1 VFRKLMP
8 VTWTLVLTTIL
19 TACGGASAAKAPTI
33 APAATVAATA
43 APAATVAATTAPAAT
58 VAATA
63 APAATVAATAA
74 ATAAP
79 VATTAPAATAGSI
92 TADRTGWPAKFRL
105 GLFANDDSK
114 ATLQLYEAFRKL
126 LEDRLGIPVEVTTG
140 TSYSAVVE
148 AMRADQVEGME
159 VGPFA
164 YVLAVQEANAEA
176 VAVVITPGTSKGDVV
191 YDPTAPTAYYSTII
205 TKKGSGIATLSD
217 LKGKSFAFVDPASTS
232 GHLSP
237 KTLLVKSGLNP
248 DTDLKAT
255 FAGSHPTAVLSVW
268 NGTTQAGATFEGN
281 LYTLAS
287 QGQIEFC
294 GFPDGIIGKPRTP
307 AEIKA
312 VYDSCPDG
320 KIAIIAYSDPI
331 PNTPFALNKNLPE
344 SFKQAVRSVLLEVK
358 DHPEIVKGLKQWYVD
373 PTKDMGLSQLD
384 SYYDSLRDIAKLLN
398 LDLKKLAK

>member
-1 VFRKLMP
+1 VLRKLMP
-8 VTWTLVLTTIL
+8 VIWILSLTIL
-19 TACGGASAAKAPTI
+19 AACGSTS
-33 APAATVAATA
+33 AATA
-43 APAATVAATTAPAAT
+43 PTTAPVATLAPAATTAPVAT
-58 VAATA
+58 L
-63 APAATVAATAA
+63 APAATTAPVATDAPTTAPVATAA

-79 VATTAPAATAGSI
+79 IA
-92 TADRTGWPAKFRL
+92 ADRTGWPATFRL

-114 ATLQLYEAFRKL
+114 ATLQLYEAFRTL
-126 LEDRLGIPVEVTTG
+126 LAERLGIPVEITTG

-148 AMRADQVEGME
+148 AMRAGQVEGME

-191 YDPTAPTAYYSTII
+191 YDPKAPTAYYSTII
-205 TKKGSGIATLSD
+205 TKKGSGIVTLAD

-248 DTDLKAT
+248 DTDLKAI

-294 GFPDGIIGKPRTP
+294 GFPDGAIGTLRTP

-344 SFKQAVRSVLLEVK
+344 SFKTAVRSILLEVK

-373 PTKDMGLSQLD
+373 PTKDMGLTQLD